1 MVKIGSYSID
11 DYLKLVERFHG
22 AVAPGLVIG
31 GFMVDLA
38 MDRIPEGVL
47 FDSIS
52 ETTACLPDAV
62 QLLTP
67 CTVGNG
73 WLKVFNLGRFALS
86 LYDKYEGQGVRVFLD
101 TKKLDPWPE
110 IKVWFLK
117 LKPKIEQDKELLL
130 AQIIEA
136 GQSIY
141 GVEPIQVQAQFL
153 KKKSRGA
160 ISTCVMCGEAYP
172 ARDGAICR
180 ACQGE
185 SPYTTPPR
193 PEGDVF
199 AETPPLKAVPTEQ
212 AVGKKAL
219 HDMTMILPGKSK
231 GPEVVHGQ
239 RITAGD
245 LCRLQQMGRN
255 RVYVQEENETADAWV
270 HEDEAA
276 LAFAKAMAG
285 EGVTFEEPPRE
296 GKINLAA
303 ERDGLLIV
311 EQDRLEQFNSIPGV
325 MCASRRSYT
334 LIGQGRHL
342 AATRAIP
349 LFLPR
354 AQFNKSLSVLED
366 GPLFHVLA
374 LRKAKVGILVT
385 GTEVFQGLIE
395 DRFIPII
402 TAKVEKYGCNVVR
415 SLIAPDD
422 RSAISKGVRQLM
434 ESGADL
440 IVTTAGLS
448 VDPDDLTR
456 QGLVDAGASDMLY
469 GAPIVPGAM
478 ILLAHIGAIQMIGVP
493 ACALFFKTTAFDLL
507 LPRMLAGLKITRSD
521 LAKMGH
527 GAFCLGCKSCTFPKC
542 PFGG

>member
-1 MVKIGSYSID
+1 
-11 DYLKLVERFHG
+11 
-22 AVAPGLVIG
+22 
-31 GFMVDLA
+31 
-38 MDRIPEGVL
+38 
-47 FDSIS
+47 
-52 ETTACLPDAV
+52 
-62 QLLTP
+62 
-67 CTVGNG
+67 
-73 WLKVFNLGRFALS
+73 
-86 LYDKYEGQGVRVFLD
+86 
-101 TKKLDPWPE
+101 
-110 IKVWFLK
+110 
-117 LKPKIEQDKELLL
+117 
-130 AQIIEA
+130 
-136 GQSIY
+136 
-141 GVEPIQVQAQFL
+141 
-153 KKKSRGA
+153 
-160 ISTCVMCGEAYP
+160 
-172 ARDGAICR
+172 
-180 ACQGE
+180 
-185 SPYTTPPR
+185 
-193 PEGDVF
+193 
-199 AETPPLKAVPTEQ
+199 
-212 AVGKKAL
+212 
-219 HDMTMILPGKSK
+219 
-231 GPEVVHGQ
+231 
-239 RITAGD
+239 
-245 LCRLQQMGRN
+245 MGRN

-285 EGVTFEEPPRE
+285 EGVTFEGPPRE

-325 MCASRRSYT
+325 MCAGRRSYT
-334 LIGQGRHL
+334 LISQGRHL

-354 AQFNKSLSVLED
+354 VQFNRSLSVLEA
-366 GPLFHVLA
+366 GPLFRVLP
-374 LRKAKVGILVT
+374 LRKARVGILVT

-402 TAKVEKYGCNVVR
+402 TAKVEKYGCDVVG

-469 GAPIVPGAM
+469 GAPIIPGAM
-478 ILLAHIGAIQMIGVP
+478 ILLAHIGVIQMIGVP

>member
-1 MVKIGSYSID
+1 
-11 DYLKLVERFHG
+11 
-22 AVAPGLVIG
+22 
-31 GFMVDLA
+31 
-38 MDRIPEGVL
+38 
-47 FDSIS
+47 
-52 ETTACLPDAV
+52 
-62 QLLTP
+62 
-67 CTVGNG
+67 
-73 WLKVFNLGRFALS
+73 
-86 LYDKYEGQGVRVFLD
+86 
-101 TKKLDPWPE
+101 
-110 IKVWFLK
+110 
-117 LKPKIEQDKELLL
+117 
-130 AQIIEA
+130 
-136 GQSIY
+136 
-141 GVEPIQVQAQFL
+141 
-153 KKKSRGA
+153 
-160 ISTCVMCGEAYP
+160 
-172 ARDGAICR
+172 
-180 ACQGE
+180 
-185 SPYTTPPR
+185 
-193 PEGDVF
+193 
-199 AETPPLKAVPTEQ
+199 
-212 AVGKKAL
+212 
-219 HDMTMILPGKSK
+219 
-231 GPEVVHGQ
+231 
-239 RITAGD
+239 
-245 LCRLQQMGRN
+245 MGRN

-334 LIGQGRHL
+334 LIGRGRHL